1 MLHLVFFVVVV
12 IIDGRAFI
20 YLSQKTRT
28 PRLSPPIRAIAELIL
43 AVLTDNSQRDSLV
56 DR

>member
-1 MLHLVFFVVVV
+1 MLYLVFFVVVL
-12 IIDGRAFI
+12 IIDGKAFI
-20 YLSQKTRT
+20 FLPQKTRT
-28 PRLSPPIRAIAELIL
+28 PRLSLPIRAIAELIL